1 MDRLERLVNLVAALL
16 EAERPLTRAELR
28 TRVGGYAAD
37 DDAFR
42 RNFERDK
49 DTLRQ
54 MGLPLEIV
62 ALDPDR
68 AEEPNGYRIPRER
81 YELPDPGLSEEEL
94 TALRIA
100 ASAVRLVGPWSDDA
114 SRRALRKLAA
124 AATAGPGPGA
134 GGGAPA
140 AGAPAAVTPRLTE
153 LAGSDA
159 VATAFGAV
167 AERRRLRFGYH
178 GQERLVDP
186 WGLSYRSGHW
196 YLSGLDHGRG
206 EERLFRL
213 DRVEGALHADGDAS
227 AFERPPGRAA
237 TPIPAWR
244 LGDDPEVAARV
255 LVDAGQ
261 VPWAVASAGEESV
274 VERRPDGA
282 VVVELAVTNRAA
294 LRSWLLGFLDH
305 AELLGPRELRSDVE
319 AWLDG
324 IAGGGRPL

>member
-16 EAERPLTRAELR
+16 EADRPLTRAELR

-54 MGLPLEIV
+54 MGLPLETV
-62 ALDPDR
+62 ALDPDQSD
-68 AEEPNGYRIPRER
+68 EPAAYRIPRER
-81 YELPDPGLSEEEL
+81 YELPDPGLTEEEL

-100 ASAVRLVGPWSDDA
+100 ASAVRLDGPWADEA

-124 AATAGPGPGA
+124 AGGPRADPGAQGGEATGAGTAEAPGGAIGPG
-134 GGGAPA
+134 
-140 AGAPAAVTPRLTE
+140 LTE

-167 AERRRLRFGYH
+167 AERRRLRFAYH
-178 GQERLVDP
+178 GQDRIVDP
-186 WGLSYRSGHW
+186 WGLSYRNGHW
-196 YLSGLDHGRG
+196 YLSGFDHGRG

-213 DRVEGALHADGDAS
+213 DRVGAAVRADEDAA

-237 TPIPAWR
+237 APIPPWR
-244 LGDDPEVAARV
+244 LGDDPEVEVAL
-255 LVDAGQ
+255 LVDADQ
-261 VPWAVASAGEESV
+261 APWAVASAGEEAV
-274 VERRPDGA
+274 AERRGDGA
-282 VVVELAVTNRAA
+282 VVVALRVTNRAA
-294 LRSWLLGFLDH
+294 LRSWAVGVLDH
-305 AELLGPRELRSDVE
+305 A
-319 AWLDG
+319 
-324 IAGGGRPL
+324 